1 VAKKWY
7 SSVGVIAATIL
18 AVGGIIVAGMYIWN
32 DRSQMAKDNKIYKA
46 ELDRNRT
53 KINELQQQLSNKNGE
68 VQRLE
73 TLLTPFRT
81 IALEKYTGSEQ
92 EALRKLANELEKL
105 KSYVNPFKKPIAS
118 ASANVQVNIKSEEQ
132 VNETYMSVG
141 GFLTFVKN
149 RQSLLLTSDTKSS
162 ASQTGKGEVIYK
174 GNFQIEPNQSAIGK
188 PVEILQESDLIHIE
202 FNIIPENSR
211 VLKGNAS
218 VVING
223 DLRLDFEI
231 LPQQMQGKTIII
243 RDIKNKFLISHSN
256 DYNL

>member
-1 VAKKWY
+1 MAKKWY
-7 SSVGVIAATIL
+7 SSVGVRAAIIL
-18 AVGGIIVAGMYIWN
+18 AVGGIIVAGINIWN
-32 DRSQMAKDNKIYKA
+32 GRSQMAKDNKTYKA
-46 ELDRNRT
+46 DLDKNRT

-81 IALEKYTGSEQ
+81 IAFEKYTGSEQ
-92 EALRKLANELEKL
+92 EALKKLTNELEKL

-118 ASANVQVNIKSEEQ
+118 ASANVEVNIKSEEQ
-132 VNETYMSVG
+132 VNGTYMTVG
-141 GFLTFVKN
+141 GLLAFVKN

-174 GNFQIEPNQSAIGK
+174 GNFQIQPNQSAIGK
-188 PVEILQESDLIHIE
+188 PVEILQESDLIQIE
-202 FNIIPENSR
+202 FNIIPENSG
-211 VLKGNAS
+211 VIKGSAS